1 MKKIIIISDY
11 DEGVLSILNHFRTKH
26 VPNPCDTLSDKLTE
40 DIFSERINNL
50 KKYIYNKASDSIEE
64 DNCKLLDKVHKR
76 FGSSIMDLALMNIAK
91 DLDDAFLSHIINCK
105 EVWYLEGNHY
115 LPKQITNNKTLYT
128 KVPLFRSKVTAER
141 GRELLLDFAKVLS
154 MM

>member
-1 MKKIIIISDY
+1 MRKIIIISDY
-11 DEGVLSILNHFRTKH
+11 DKILSILNHFRPKH
-26 VPNPCDTLSDKLTE
+26 VPNPCDTLSDKLIE
-40 DIFSERINNL
+40 DIFSGSIHNL
-50 KKYIYNKASDSIEE
+50 KKYADNKASDSIDE
-64 DNCKLLDKVHKR
+64 DNCKLLDKVQKR

-91 DLDDAFLSHIINCK
+91 DLDDAYLSHIINCK